1 MRQRM
6 VVTDLTRMQGA
17 RICVGGYLE
26 DGTPIRPVCGQ
37 SGPTEA
43 WLQPTPDERVVPFSL
58 VELDVGAPVQIVPP
72 HTEDRLVPTTGHRVI
87 QTMPDQGRLSWLGWS
102 ESPSV
107 REIFGAEVQSAPG
120 PEQPWG
126 RYIRSG
132 EGIRSLGTIR
142 VDRVQ
147 AVRYHRYP
155 DRGQWDYRLR
165 FRDGSQEEFQLAVVD
180 LEFRSRLDALRDSG
194 LSADRAATEILTALQ
209 RQTVY
214 MRIGL
219 ARGWDRHPDRCYLQI
234 TGVYGFSL

>member
-1 MRQRM
+1 MII
-6 VVTDLTRMQGA
+6 TDLTRMQGT

-58 VELDVGAPVQIVPP
+58 VELDVGAPVLVVPP

-87 QTMPDQGRLSWLGWS
+87 QTISDQGRLSWLEWS

-107 REIFGAEVQSAPG
+107 REIFGAEIQNAAESD
-120 PEQPWG
+120 QPWG

-132 EGIRSLGTIR
+132 EGLRSLGTIQVNR
-142 VDRVQ
+142 VRM
-147 AVRYHRYP
+147 VRYHHYP
-155 DRGQWDYRLR
+155 DRDNWDYRLR
-165 FRDGSQEEFQLAVVD
+165 FNDASHEEYQLPVVD
-180 LEFRSRLDALRDSG
+180 LAFRGGLDLLREGG
-194 LSADRAATEILTALQ
+194 LSPDRTAMTILTTLQ

-214 MRIGL
+214 LRIGL

-234 TGVYGFSL
+234 TGVYGFSP